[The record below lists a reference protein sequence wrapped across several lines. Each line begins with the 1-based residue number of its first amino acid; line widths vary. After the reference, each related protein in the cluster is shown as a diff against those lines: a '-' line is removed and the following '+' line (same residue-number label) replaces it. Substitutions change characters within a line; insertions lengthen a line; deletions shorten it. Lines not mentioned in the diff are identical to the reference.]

1 MRKKI
6 CSALLIVFGLLVS
19 TGVFAQNNSSEET
32 GMRSNGKIY
41 VVMAICITILVGLI
55 LYLVSIDRKL
65 SNLEKHQ

>member
-1 MRKKI
+1 MRKRI
-6 CSALLIVFGLLVS
+6 YNVLLIALSLLTSTSVFV
-19 TGVFAQNNSSEET
+19 QNNSFEET

-65 SNLEKHQ
+65 RKLEKHQ